1 MPVLLYRCF
10 WNFGFILGT
19 SCCIKWGEAVALLSF
34 FWGSMLLFGFLVV
47 LDPSW
52 PSLGSILEGL
62 DLDFGGFGTPFWDV
76 FVTTWLPYALQC
88 WSFLAVLF

>member
-1 MPVLLYRCF
+1 MLE
-10 WNFGFILGT
+10 T
-19 SCCIKWGEAVALLSF
+19 SFCIKWGDPVESLPF
-34 FWGSMLLFGFLVV
+34 FFESTLFFGFLVV
-47 LDPSW
+47 LEPSW

-76 FVTTWLPYALQC
+76 FVTIWVPCAVQF